1 MKKLASLFL
10 NATLLLVLS
19 ALMIQ
24 CNNGPKS
31 NNQKKDAEELHVK
44 ITKSSFGKTPD
55 GIEVYKYSMK
65 NSKGMEVDV
74 ITYGGII
81 TKWTSAD
88 KNGNYQN
95 VVLGYDNLDQYIKS
109 TPYFGA
115 LIGRYGN
122 RIARGRFTLDGTTYE
137 LATNNGINHLHGGLK
152 GFDKVV
158 WNAEELDTDNTA
170 SLKLSYVSKDGEEG
184 YPGTLR
190 VTVIYTLTNDNSL
203 EVDYEATADKKTI
216 VNLTQHSYFNLSGDF
231 TQTILDHELT
241 LNADAFLPV
250 DSTLIPTGEIRPVEN
265 TPFDFRT
272 AKEIGRDI
280 NVDNEQLKRGRG
292 FDHCWVLNDQG
303 IFRKVASTYHAE
315 TGRLLE
321 ISTDEPGIQFY
332 SGNFLDG
339 TLPMP
344 GGGTYAYRTG
354 FCLETQHYPDSPN
367 QEAFPSVVLEPG
379 EKYFTRTV
387 FKFSTK

>member
-303 IFRKVASTYHAE
+303 TFRKVASAYHAE

-339 TLPMP
+339 KLPMP